1 MLCLRV
7 LQTLG
12 DTGLAPHRLELEI
25 SESAM
30 VGDIV
35 SAKKALAAF
44 HDAGVRIALD
54 DFGTGNSSLNHLRE
68 CRFDRIKIDRQF
80 VRSMADSDE
89 DASFVRAI
97 VGLSKALGIPVTAE
111 GIESNRVI
119 GPLIAEGC
127 AEGQGFNFAEALPAG
142 EALDFLAERSPLRS
156 AG

>member
-44 HDAGVRIALD
+44 HDAGVRLALD

-68 CRFDRIKIDRQF
+68 CRFDRIKIDRSF
-80 VRSMADSDE
+80 VHSMVDSAE

-97 VGLSKALGIPVTAE
+97 VGLSKALAIPVTAE
-111 GIESNRVI
+111 GIESDRVI

-127 AEGQGFNFAEALPAG
+127 SEGQGFNFAAAMPAAEAL
-142 EALDFLAERSPLRS
+142 ELSAEKSPLRS
-156 AG
+156 TG